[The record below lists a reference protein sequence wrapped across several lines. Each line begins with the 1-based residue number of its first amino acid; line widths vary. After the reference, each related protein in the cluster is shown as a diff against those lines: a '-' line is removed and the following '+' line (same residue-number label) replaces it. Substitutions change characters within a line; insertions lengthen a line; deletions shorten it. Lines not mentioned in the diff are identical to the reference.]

1 MHQLRWLYVN
11 CSITINYSYALCIP
25 ADRQSIRAVLYSL

>member
-11 CSITINYSYALCIP
+11 CSIIINYSYPLCIP
-25 ADRQSIRAVLYSL
+25 ASRLLY

>member
-11 CSITINYSYALCIP
+11 CPITINDSYSLCIP
-25 ADRQSIRAVLYSL
+25 ADRQSIRVVLFSL